1 MGKKS
6 KKDKGDQPTDP
17 SVEAKQAI
25 AAIKSYK
32 QPVFA
37 KTVDFGDDP
46 DFTLITKCLDLIKEV
61 TGDSCSV
68 LLISAGSTDVTSAA
82 FSVNENLDVKEWI
95 RSALNMLSKD
105 GDIVLSENCGRIKVS
120 SEAFPI
126 KEKETALANSFQ
138 YLYKIGVI
146 LKDDESSE
154 EMLNLNDF

>member
-6 KKDKGDQPTDP
+6 KKDKGDQPA
-17 SVEAKQAI
+17 VEAKQAI
-25 AAIKSYK
+25 EAIKSYK

-61 TGDSCSV
+61 TEDSCSV
-68 LLISAGSTDVTSAA
+68 LLISAGSTDVVTAA
-82 FSVNENLDVKEWI
+82 FSVNENLVVKEWI
-95 RSALNMLSKD
+95 RSALNMLSKE
-105 GDIVLSENCGRIKVS
+105 GDIVLSENCGRVKVS
-120 SEAFPI
+120 NDAFPI

-138 YLYKIGVI
+138 YLYKIGVM